1 MNKSPAAKINGDSP
15 VENFVSRQTKHSV
28 AVLYHTL
35 SVL

>member
-1 MNKSPAAKINGDSP
+1 MNKNPAAKINGDSP